1 MPVLCILSGEGF
13 TKEQYE
19 EIKKEVDWEHAKPKG
34 EIFHSIGFDN
44 SGKYHVVDIWDS
56 EQDFNNFINNKIK
69 PAYDKIN
76 APVPK
81 GEISRFIMPMLSKA
95 LNLIKS
101 SKYLSIF

>member
-1 MPVLCILSGEGF
+1 MAVLCILSGEGF
-13 TKEQYE
+13 TKQQYE
-19 EIKKEVDWEHAKPKG
+19 EVKKEVDWEHTKPKG

-44 SGKYHVVDIWDS
+44 SGKYRVVDIWES

-81 GEISRFIMPMLSKA
+81 GEIIPLHNANAFQGIESYKV
-95 LNLIKS
+95 K
-101 SKYLSIF
+101 